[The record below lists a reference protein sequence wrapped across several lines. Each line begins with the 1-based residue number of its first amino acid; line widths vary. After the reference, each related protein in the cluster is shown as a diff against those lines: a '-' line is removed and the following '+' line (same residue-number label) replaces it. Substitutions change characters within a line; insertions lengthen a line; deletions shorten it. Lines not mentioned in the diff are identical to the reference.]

1 MIVADF
7 LRKVEEQPGLE
18 VVYCDPTICIIR
30 CPGLSPSQGTRCVRL
45 GLWAVRRMYWEQIAE
60 AMGILAQVTQ

>member
-7 LRKVEEQPGLE
+7 LRKVEQQPGLQL
-18 VVYCDPTICIIR
+18 VYCDPTICIVR
-30 CPGLSPSQGTRCVRL
+30 LPGPEGLRCVRL

-60 AMGILAQVTQ
+60 ALGLSAQVQR